1 MIKCLETIIEEAIQP
16 NHLEVT
22 GDGSH
27 FQITVVSDVFENLR
41 PVQKQQKIYALISDK
56 IADGSLHAISI
67 KTYTQKEWQQ
77 ASKFL

>member
-1 MIKCLETIIEEAIQP
+1 MIQILETLIKQAIQP
-16 NHLEVT
+16 DHLEVT

-27 FQITVVSDVFENLR
+27 FQVIVVSDIFENLK
-41 PVQKQQKIYALISDK
+41 PVQKQQKIYALVSDK